1 MKLLNIVRDTLLK
14 PLQAVTGIVE
24 RRNTLPILSNV
35 LLEVDGDRLSL
46 LATDLEIQVAT
57 GLLVEGKG
65 KADKQG
71 VTVSARKLLD
81 ILRALPDSAHI
92 DLEAKD
98 GRLQVSAGKSRF
110 NLQTLPADDF
120 PKLAA
125 FEPTQPAITLQ
136 QGALR
141 ALLNRVQY
149 AMAQQ
154 DIRYY
159 LNGLLLETDQTALKA
174 VATDGH
180 RLAFTSLEL
189 PEALEKRESI
199 LPRKAVLE
207 LSRQLE
213 SSESPV
219 TIEFGANQVRFRFGE
234 IEMISKVIDGR
245 FPDYTRVIPTHYQDH
260 FQIERT
266 VLGSALQRAAIL
278 SNEKFRGVRW
288 VLTTNSL
295 RIVCTNNEQ
304 EEAEEELEIEYAGAA
319 LDIGFNVT
327 YLLDALNNVECDMVV
342 CSLGDANSSVLI
354 THGEDAS
361 FRYVVMP
368 MRI

>member
-1 MKLLNIVRDTLLK
+1 MKLINLARDTLLK
-14 PLQAVTGIVE
+14 PLQAVSGIVE

-35 LLEVDGDRLSL
+35 LLELDGDRLSL
-46 LATDLEIQVAT
+46 LATDLEIQVT
-57 GLLVEGKG
+57 TSVRVESRTKS
-65 KADKQG
+65 ASQG

-81 ILRALPDSAHI
+81 ILRALPDSAQL
-92 DLEAKD
+92 DLETRD
-98 GRLQVSAGKSRF
+98 GRLYLAAGKSRF
-110 NLQTLPADDF
+110 SLQTLPAEDF
-120 PKLAA
+120 PRLAP
-125 FEPTQPAITLQ
+125 FESAQPAITLS

-141 ALLNRVQY
+141 GLLNRVQY

-159 LNGLLLETDQTALKA
+159 LNGLLLETDDTALKA

-180 RLAFTSLEL
+180 RLAFASLTLEQS
-189 PEALEKRESI
+189 LEKRESI

-213 SSESPV
+213 AGESPV
-219 TIEFGANQVRFRFGE
+219 AIEFGNNQVRLRFGD
-234 IEMISKVIDGR
+234 IELISKVIDGR

-266 VLGSALQRAAIL
+266 VLAGALQRAAIL

-288 VLTTNSL
+288 VLTANSL
-295 RIVCTNNEQ
+295 RVVCTNTEQ
-304 EEAEEELEIEYAGAA
+304 EEAEEELEIDYAGAA

-327 YLLDALNNVECDMVV
+327 YLLDALNNVECDAIV
-342 CSLGDANSSVLI
+342 CSMGDANSSVLI
-354 THGEDAS
+354 THSEDPS

>member
-1 MKLLNIVRDTLLK
+1 MKLLNLARDTLLK

-35 LLEVDGDRLSL
+35 LLEVDGDKLSL
-46 LATDLEIQVAT
+46 LATDLEIQVST
-57 GLLVEGKG
+57 SVKVEGKG
-65 KADKQG
+65 KAAKTG

-81 ILRALPDSAHI
+81 ILRALPDTAQVE
-92 DLEAKD
+92 LEVKD
-98 GRLQVSAGKSRF
+98 SRLQVIAGKSRF

-125 FEPTQPAITLQ
+125 FEAIHPAITLE

-141 ALLNRVQY
+141 SLLNRVQY

-159 LNGLLLETDQTALKA
+159 LNGLLLETDGTMLKA

-180 RLAFTSLEL
+180 RLAFASLAL
-189 PEALEKRESI
+189 PESLEKRESI

-207 LSRQLE
+207 LTRQLE
-213 SSESPV
+213 AGDSPL
-219 TIEFGANQVRFRFGE
+219 TLELGNNQVRFRFGD
-234 IEMISKVIDGR
+234 IELISKVIDGR
-245 FPDYTRVIPTHYQDH
+245 FPDYTRVIPTHYQDN
-260 FQIERT
+260 FKIERT

-288 VLTTNSL
+288 VLTGNSL

-327 YLLDALNNVECDMVV
+327 YLLDALNNVECDSIV
-342 CSLGDANSSVLI
+342 CSLGDANSSVLM
-354 THGEDAS
+354 THGEDVS